1 PRLTPVDLGF
11 EGISGAEQ
19 TSLLQVREEAESN
32 HIRAALVRNNWNVS
46 KAARDLGTSR
56 TTLYDLLEKYKIIK
70 DR

>member
-1 PRLTPVDLGF
+1 
-11 EGISGAEQ
+11 
-19 TSLLQVREEAESN
+19 VREEAESN

-70 DR
+70 DK